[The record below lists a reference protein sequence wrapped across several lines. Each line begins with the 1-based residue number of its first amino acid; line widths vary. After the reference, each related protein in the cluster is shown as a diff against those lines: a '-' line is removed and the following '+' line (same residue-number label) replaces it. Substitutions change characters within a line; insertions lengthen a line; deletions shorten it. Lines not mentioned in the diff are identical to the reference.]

1 MKFEESIDVHT
12 ELLRLQSKPKRS
24 SAEKNRLRFLRR
36 ICGADKAATS
46 GLSETEVGLAKGQA
60 LCNFLL
66 GERDESTNE
75 S

>member
-1 MKFEESIDVHT
+1 MNFEESADLYT
-12 ELLRLQSKPKRS
+12 ELLRLESKPNRTSGEKKRL
-24 SAEKNRLRFLRR
+24 KFLRR
-36 ICGADKAATS
+36 ICGAEKQATV

-66 GERDESTNE
+66 GEDDENTNK